1 MNSLKEIP
9 SRVWAFVLKHSNVVV
24 TVLVCLCF
32 FFFYKVSN
40 DTKRYEELHNL
51 QMENVM
57 IVNDIR
63 QSMDM
68 LGEQSRHI
76 DAMEEALEMRTDQ
89 LNEAASFI
97 NLLIKKLQSL
107 GEWPLKEE
115 SLPRPGSPTK
125 SEA

>member
-9 SRVWAFVLKHSNVVV
+9 SHIWAFVLKHSNVVV
-24 TVLVCLCF
+24 TVLICLCF
-32 FFFYKVSN
+32 FFFYKISN
-40 DTKRYEELHNL
+40 DTKHYEKLHNL

-57 IVNDIR
+57 IANEIG
-63 QSMDM
+63 QCMDM

-76 DAMEEALEMRTDQ
+76 NAMEEALEMRTDQ

-115 SLPRPGSPTK
+115 SFPKPDSPTR